1 MTVIC
6 FPGFPAPFSPFH
18 ITLFFSPLSPRLAG
32 PKGLRYAD
40 QTRNERGEKVMW
52 KETQREG
59 KGTDYEP
66 RFSVPSLRR
75 VLRLII
81 GSLSTSLPSPSIP
94 VPSFAARSPHS
105 LPSVVRF
112 TSLYVRGSP
121 HFLLTIGAEG

>member
-94 VPSFAARSPHS
+94 VGDPVPPERQRNDRRNGAGSA
-105 LPSVVRF
+105 LPLSDG
-112 TSLYVRGSP
+112 YGEGS
-121 HFLLTIGAEG
+121 E